1 MQRFCPM
8 ERLKYCETDCGWFDE
23 EKHEC
28 AMLVLA
34 KATHAADPQRHAAIR
49 LQETVNLNNIEV
61 QNKLLKYLD
70 EASEALTA
78 EMHKE
83 E

>member
-1 MQRFCPM
+1 
-8 ERLKYCETDCGWFDE
+8 
-23 EKHEC
+23 
-28 AMLVLA
+28 MLVLA
-34 KATHAADPQRHAAIR
+34 KATHATDPQRYAAIR

-70 EASEALTA
+70 EASEALAA

-83 E
+83 G

>member
-1 MQRFCPM
+1 MKICPM
-8 ERLKYCETDCGWFDE
+8 RESKHCELDCAWFDE
-23 EKHEC
+23 EKREC

-34 KATHAADPQRHAAIR
+34 KATHATDPQRYAAIR

-70 EASEALTA
+70 EASEALAA

>member
-1 MQRFCPM
+1 MKFCPM
-8 ERLKYCETDCGWFDE
+8 RELKHCELDCAWFDE
-23 EKHEC
+23 EKREC

-34 KATHAADPQRHAAIR
+34 KATHATNPQRYAAIR

-70 EASEALTA
+70 KASEALAA